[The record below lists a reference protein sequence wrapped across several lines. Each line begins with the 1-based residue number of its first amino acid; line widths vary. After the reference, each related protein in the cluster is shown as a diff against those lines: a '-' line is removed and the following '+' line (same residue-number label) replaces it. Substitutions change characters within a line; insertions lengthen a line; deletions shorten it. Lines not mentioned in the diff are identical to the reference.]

1 MSEDLVRIWGIGP
14 VAATK
19 LKEAGI
25 SSIEQV
31 ANASPPELAFVK
43 GIGIKSAEKMISNA
57 KYLMTVEK
65 GLTIV
70 LNHIKTDFEQNCPKC
85 GGGMDEKFIILGP
98 SRRIA
103 TRQCI
108 ICKFYLPL

>member
-1 MSEDLVRIWGIGP
+1 MSDDLVRVWGIGP
-14 VAATK
+14 VAAAR
-19 LKEAGI
+19 LRDAGI
-25 SSIEQV
+25 SSIEQI

-70 LNHIKTDFEQNCPKC
+70 LNHIKTKFEQNCPKC
-85 GGGMDEKFIILGP
+85 GGGMEEKFIILGP
-98 SRRIA
+98 ERRIA
-103 TRQCI
+103 AGQCI
-108 ICKFYLPL
+108 LCKFYLPR